1 MWHICMS
8 ELRVVTLD
16 VCQNVSSG
24 INELWGTSCDIRV
37 KKIVSCGI
45 FVWQHHCRNCGEIF
59 CNECSSTKMPL
70 PSSAKPVRVCDDC
83 STKLLQRYSANW
95 WNRQSPTNLTCF
107 LRDTSDSSIL
117 SQKNCLVTEP
127 SWCVQFT
134 INLKLSWLCSVID
147 ILLLLSYSSQGSS
160 CWSWL
165 GLAWQRDQGGTSGS
179 VSSREGLN
187 EMEYLT
193 INSD

>member
-1 MWHICMS
+1 MSKLRHVTYLYVRITCRDTWCVSKCVKWHNWIM
-8 ELRVVTLD
+8 RY
-16 VCQNVSSG
+16 
-24 INELWGTSCDIRV
+24 IMRHSCF
-37 KKIVSCGI
+37 KIVSCGI

-107 LRDTSDSSIL
+107 LWDTSDSSIL
-117 SQKNCLVTEP
+117 SQKNCLETEP

-134 INLKLSWLCSVID
+134 INLAFEIVVIMFCYWYSFVAFVLKPREQ
-147 ILLLLSYSSQGSS
+147 LLVMA
-160 CWSWL
+160 WL
-165 GLAWQRDQGGTSGS
+165 GLTKGPGR
-179 VSSREGLN
+179 
-187 EMEYLT
+187 Y
-193 INSD
+193 